1 MYFLRPPLT
10 EAAHCYKNKPR
21 AKLSHEAEKTIKK
34 DLSESRESFSAI
46 FVLGQVHLRQS
57 DLKTAKMAEKIKN
70 E

>member
-34 DLSESRESFSAI
+34 DLSESLFKFSC
-46 FVLGQVHLRQS
+46 
-57 DLKTAKMAEKIKN
+57 LK
-70 E
+70 

>member
-34 DLSESRESFSAI
+34 IYRNQESFSAI
-46 FVLGQVHLRQS
+46 FVLGQAHLRQS
-57 DLKTAKMAEKIKN
+57 DLKTAKMAEKI
-70 E
+70 

>member
-34 DLSESRESFSAI
+34 IYRNQERVFLLSLFSDKLI
-46 FVLGQVHLRQS
+46 CDSQ
-57 DLKTAKMAEKIKN
+57 T
-70 E
+70 

>member
-21 AKLSHEAEKTIKK
+21 AKLSPEAEKTIKK

-46 FVLGQVHLRQS
+46 FVLGQAHLRQS
-57 DLKTAKMAEKIKN
+57 DLKTAKMAEKI
-70 E
+70 